1 MAGSCQIVDVWQSNM
16 YEAFR
21 TIRSV
26 VRQYPYIAMDT
37 EFPGVVA
44 KPIGTFKSN
53 TEFTYQMIR
62 CNVDMLKLIQ
72 LGLSF
77 MNDKVHFGIIFR
89 EAISAR
95 FDNLIFAEYF

>member
-1 MAGSCQIVDVWQSNM
+1 M
-16 YEAFR
+16 YEAFNC
-21 TIRSV
+21 IRQV
-26 VRQYPYIAMDT
+26 VRLYPYIAMDT

-77 MNDKVHFGIIFR
+77 MNDKV
-89 EAISAR
+89 IS
-95 FDNLIFAEYF
+95 L

>member
-1 MAGSCQIVDVWQSNM
+1 
-16 YEAFR
+16 
-21 TIRSV
+21 
-26 VRQYPYIAMDT
+26 MDT

-44 KPIGTFKSN
+44 KPIGTFKST

-77 MNDKVHFGIIFR
+77 MNDKV
-89 EAISAR
+89 
-95 FDNLIFAEYF
+95 N